1 MQKGHPKIKNCI
13 TLHCISV
20 SVKTFFFWTSE
31 VTVLSSSIFCNIINK
46 AREPDTGMKLFE
58 MLDAVNLV
66 AIKMNENSIQL
77 KSYLDS
83 RLEGK
88 P

>member
-1 MQKGHPKIKNCI
+1 
-13 TLHCISV
+13 
-20 SVKTFFFWTSE
+20 
-31 VTVLSSSIFCNIINK
+31 VLSSSIFCNIINK

-58 MLDAVNLV
+58 MLDAVNLL
-66 AIKMNENSIQL
+66 AIKMNEKTIQL